1 MSAKVMSVVS
11 VMLFYVSVHLTTLNA
26 LHSTLWFNHSLSLL
40 YMVEH

>member
-11 VMLFYVSVHLTTLNA
+11 VMLCYVSVHLTTLNA
-26 LHSTLWFNHSLSLL
+26 LNSTLWFNHSLSLL